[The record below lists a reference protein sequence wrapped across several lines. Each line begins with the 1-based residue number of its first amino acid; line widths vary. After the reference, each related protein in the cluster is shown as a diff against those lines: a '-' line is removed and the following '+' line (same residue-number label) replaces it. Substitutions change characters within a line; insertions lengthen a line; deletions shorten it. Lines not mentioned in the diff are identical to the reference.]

1 MAVVDAQITQLLHD
15 WHDGDQA
22 ALQALMPMVYDT
34 LRSMAARRMQGERAG
49 HTLQPTALV
58 HESMIRM
65 LGAKPTFHDRAH
77 FMALAALTM
86 RSVLVDQ
93 ARARKA
99 QRRGGGAL
107 AVTFTDGSGPRDGV
121 DLDVLALDQALSALA
136 SEDAR
141 AAKIVELFYFG
152 GLEREEIA
160 AAVSVSVPTVDR
172 DLRFARAWLNNELA

>member
-1 MAVVDAQITQLLHD
+1 MDAQITQLLHD
-15 WHDGDQA
+15 WHGGDQA
-22 ALQALMPMVYDT
+22 ALHALMPMVYDT
-34 LRSMAARRMQGERAG
+34 LRGMAARRMQGERAG
-49 HTLQPTALV
+49 HSLQPTALV
-58 HESMIRM
+58 HETVMRM
-65 LGAKPTFHDRAH
+65 LGATPDFHDRAH

-107 AVTFTDGSGPRDGV
+107 AVTFTDASTPGADV
-121 DLDVLALDQALSALA
+121 DVDVLALDQALSALA
-136 SEDAR
+136 HKDAR

-160 AAVSVSVPTVDR
+160 TAVSVSVPTVDR
-172 DLRFARAWLNNELA
+172 DLRFARAWLNSELA